1 MSTTSAPPYPE
12 LGYEE
17 LAAWLRLALTP
28 RIGNASARRLLAH
41 LGQPQDVFAASS
53 SDWLACVNQQQ
64 AAQLAQLPPDYAQ
77 RLALTWQWLN
87 TAAAPGQAR
96 ALITLG
102 DKRYPSALLHSA
114 DPPLMLYAQGAANW
128 LHRPHPLVEMGH
140 CLAMVGSRHP
150 TAQGADN
157 ARQFA
162 RALAAM
168 GWSVISG
175 LAAGIDAAAHQGA
188 LEAATTQQQPAM
200 PPAMPPAHP
209 CTVAVVGTGLD
220 QVYPQRH
227 RALAAQISQH
237 GLLLSEFALGTPPI
251 ASNFPKR
258 NRLIAGLSAGTLVV
272 EAAVASGSLITARL
286 ASEQGREVFAIP
298 GSIHAPQS
306 RGCHALIR
314 QGAKL
319 VETAQDII
327 EELAHSHPSAPST
340 PIKRRRPSAAQ
351 QAGLDL
357 GAAAAVAATATPA
370 PAPAPAHPILDA
382 LGFDPMGLDTLSA
395 RTGLDAA
402 SLQAQLLELE
412 LEGWVASQP
421 GGLFQRVAQA

>member
-1 MSTTSAPPYPE
+1 MGSD
-12 LGYEE
+12 E

-28 RIGNASARRLLAH
+28 SVGNTSARRLLAS
-41 LGQPQDVFAASS
+41 LGGPEQVFAAAPSQ
-53 SDWLACVNQQQ
+53 WLASVNRRQVE
-64 AAQLAQLPPDYAQ
+64 QLAQLPPEFAQ
-77 RLALTWQWLN
+77 RLAYTQQWLDSPP
-87 TAAAPGQAR
+87 AGQAR

-102 DKRYPSALLHSA
+102 DVRYPSALLHTV
-114 DPPLMLYAQGAANW
+114 DPPLMLYAQGPAA
-128 LHRPHPLVEMGH
+128 LVLGAAPLLEMGH

-162 RALAAM
+162 RALAGM
-168 GWSVISG
+168 GWTVVSG

-188 LEAATTQQQPAM
+188 LEAV
-200 PPAMPPAHP
+200 PPAQTGSLSAP

-220 QVYPQRH
+220 VVYPQRH
-227 RALAAQISQH
+227 QALAQQIISQR
-237 GLLLSEFALGTPPI
+237 GLLLSEFPLGTAPI

-258 NRLIAGLSAGTLVV
+258 NRIISGLSAGTLVV
-272 EAAVASGSLITARL
+272 EAALASGSLITARL

-319 VETAQDII
+319 VETAQDIM
-327 EELAHSHPSAPST
+327 EELERSHPNAPRS
-340 PIKRRRPSAAQ
+340 PAP
-351 QAGLDL
+351 
-357 GAAAAVAATATPA
+357 AVRKARATPQPPA
-370 PAPAPAHPILDA
+370 QASLVLGTPQAAPAPAHPVLEA
-382 LGFDPMGLDTLSA
+382 MGFDPIGLDALSA

-402 SLQAQLLELE
+402 RLQAQLLELE

-421 GGLFQRVAQA
+421 GGLFQRMGQA